1 MADKSGLFSDF
12 SSVSKAEWLQ
22 KVEKDLKGKPFD
34 SLNWDLEEGI
44 RLSPFFHLED
54 HPEASTPIV
63 PFDGTN
69 DWEIGETIPV
79 ETPGEAN
86 TLALQALNGGVNA
99 LGLEL
104 YHPLTEAELG
114 ELLKAIDLRM
124 ISTNFGEMYADKHP
138 DHLLDLL
145 ITFVKNR
152 GYEAEQIEG
161 SIDFDPILDWS
172 EPPIDLAA
180 QTIKKAKEA
189 LPKFKVL
196 QINGTYYHAG
206 DEESSRELALITAK
220 FSAYLNQLGQPGLSA
235 DEIVA
240 TMQVSISLSRNYFV
254 EIAKLRALKILLS
267 NVAKAYGCQE
277 YFVPQIVAH
286 LSKESQVD
294 NPNTN
299 MIQATTQ
306 AMSAV
311 MGGVDRLYI
320 LPANASKKESA
331 TPFTRRIARNIQ
343 HLLKTESFLQQVIDP
358 AAGSY
363 YIEEL
368 TRLLADKAWTQ
379 FQLLE
384 EEGAFGVN

>member
-22 KVEKDLKGKPFD
+22 KVQKDLKGKPLE
-34 SLNWDLEEGI
+34 SLDWDLEEGI
-44 RLSPFFHLED
+44 RLSPFFHADDQEG
-54 HPEASTPIV
+54 PSAPIV
-63 PFDGTN
+63 PLDGSN

-79 ETPGEAN
+79 EMSGEAN
-86 TLALQALNGGVNA
+86 SIAIQALDGGVNA
-99 LGLEL
+99 LGFEL
-104 YHPLTEAELG
+104 YHPLTAKSLE
-114 ELLKAIDLRM
+114 ELLKDIEPGM
-124 ISTNFGEMYADKHP
+124 ISINFGEMYAEKHP

-145 ITFVKNR
+145 IAFVKKNAY
-152 GYEAEQIEG
+152 GAEQMEG

-172 EPPIDLAA
+172 EPPMELAA
-180 QTIKKAKEA
+180 QTIKKAGAA

-220 FSAYLNQLGQPGLSA
+220 FSAYLDQLRQQGLSA

-240 TMQVSISLSRNYFV
+240 AMQISVSLSRNYFV
-254 EIAKLRALKILLS
+254 EIAKLRALKILLG
-267 NVAKAYGCQE
+267 NVAKAYGCQQH
-277 YFVPQIVAH
+277 FVPQMVAH

-311 MGGVDRLYI
+311 IGGVDRLYI
-320 LPANASKKESA
+320 LPANDFKKEPA

-358 AAGSY
+358 AVGSY
-363 YIEEL
+363 YVEKL
-368 TRLLADKAWTQ
+368 TRLLAEKAWTQ
-379 FQLLE
+379 FQVLE
-384 EEGAFGVN
+384 QEGAFSVS